1 MTQQSTS
8 SGIDMDKA
16 MEFMVHVFGH
26 LQGAVV
32 SALISLGDSLGIYKA
47 MQDAG
52 PLSADEL
59 AERTG
64 LHPRWLLE
72 WLRNQGA
79 AGILEYRGDDRFEL
93 TAEQAAVLADEENS
107 ILFSAGGFQ
116 GLPMLS
122 SLIGPLQESFKTG
135 IGLPYDAQGR
145 DGNHGVARM
154 FAPWFRHMLVPA
166 ILPGLDG
173 VVAKLQ
179 AGAKVA
185 DVGCGAGIALITMG
199 KAFPKS
205 EFHGYELSKHALELA
220 AANLAESGLQNVTFH
235 DVRGEQLPD
244 DGSFDFITTF
254 DCIHDM
260 THPTE
265 VIGAIRRAIKDD
277 GTYLIADI
285 KGYPSYEENL
295 EENPMVAMMYGFSVL
310 SCMSSALSEPDGEGL
325 GTLGFH
331 EVVAREITQKA
342 GFTRF
347 TAHDFG
353 NPLNSYYEVRP

>member
-1 MTQQSTS
+1 MTDQ
-8 SGIDMDKA
+8 IDLEKA
-16 MEFMVHVFGH
+16 MEFMEHVFGH

-32 SALISLGDSLGIYKA
+32 SALISLGDGLGLYKA
-47 MQDAG
+47 MQGAG
-52 PLSADEL
+52 PLTADEL
-59 AERTG
+59 AGKTG
-64 LHPRWLLE
+64 LHPRWVLE

-79 AGILEYRGDDRFEL
+79 AGIVCYRGDGRFEL
-93 TAEQAAVLADEENS
+93 TPEQAAVLADEENS
-107 ILFSAGGFQ
+107 VLFSAGGFQ
-116 GLPMLS
+116 GIGSLS
-122 SLIGPLQESFKTG
+122 ALVDPLKESFRTG
-135 IGLPYDAQGR
+135 IGLPYDAQGE

-173 VVAKLQ
+173 VVPKLE
-179 AGAKVA
+179 AGATVA

-199 KAFPKS
+199 KAFPTS
-205 EFHGYELSKHALELA
+205 DFHGYELSQHALTLA
-220 AANLAESGLQNVTFH
+220 DNNLKESGLTNVTFH

-244 DGSFDFITTF
+244 DARFDFITTF

-260 THPTE
+260 THPTQ
-265 VIGAIRRAIKDD
+265 VIGAIRKAIKDD

-285 KGYPSYEENL
+285 KGFPTYEENL
-295 EENPMVAMMYGFSVL
+295 EENPMVALMYGFSVL
-310 SCMSSALSEPDGEGL
+310 SCMSSATSEPDGEGL

-331 EVVAREITQKA
+331 EAVAREITSKA

>member
-1 MTQQSTS
+1 
-8 SGIDMDKA
+8 MDKA
-16 MEFMVHVFGH
+16 MEFLEHVFGH

-32 SALISLGDSLGIYKA
+32 SALIALGDGLGLYKA
-47 MQDAG
+47 MHGAG
-52 PLSADEL
+52 PLTAAEL
-59 AERTG
+59 AAKTG
-64 LHPRWLLE
+64 LQERWLLE

-79 AGILEYRGDDRFEL
+79 AGIVEYRGDGRFEL
-93 TAEQAAVLADEENS
+93 TAEQGAVLADEENS
-107 ILFSAGGFQ
+107 LLFSAGGFQ
-116 GLPMLS
+116 GLPQLAGMV
-122 SLIGPLQESFKTG
+122 GPLKESFRTG
-135 IGLPYDAQGR
+135 IGLPYDAQGE

-173 VVAKLQ
+173 VVAKLE

-199 KAFPKS
+199 KAFPNS
-205 EFHGYELSKHALELA
+205 EFHGYELSQEALKLA
-220 AANLAESGLQNVTFH
+220 ATNLEESGLTNVTFH
-235 DVRGEQLPD
+235 DVRGEEVPS
-244 DGSFDFITTF
+244 DGSFDLVTTF

-260 THPTE
+260 THPTK
-265 VIGAIRRAIKDD
+265 VIAAIRKMLKDD

-285 KGYPSYEENL
+285 KGFPTYEENL
-295 EENPMVAMMYGFSVL
+295 TENPMVAMMYGFSVL

-331 EVVAREITQKA
+331 EAVARELTSKA

-347 TAHDFG
+347 TSHDFG

>member
-1 MTQQSTS
+1 MTQPQ
-8 SGIDMDKA
+8 IDMDKA
-16 MEFMVHVFGH
+16 FEFVEHVFGH

-32 SALISLGDSLGIYKA
+32 SSLIALGDGLGLYKA
-47 MQDAG
+47 MQGAG
-52 PLSADEL
+52 PVTADEL
-59 AERTG
+59 AAKTG

-79 AGILEYRGDDRFEL
+79 AGIVEYRGDGRFEL
-93 TAEQAAVLADEENS
+93 TPEQAAVLADEENS

-116 GLPMLS
+116 GIPQLASMV
-122 SLIGPLQESFKTG
+122 GPLKESFRTG
-135 IGLPYDAQGR
+135 VGLPYDAQGEE
-145 DGNHGVARM
+145 GNHAVARM

-166 ILPGLDG
+166 ILPALDG
-173 VVAKLQ
+173 VVAKLET
-179 AGAKVA
+179 GAKVA

-199 KAFPKS
+199 KAFPNS
-205 EFHGYELSKHALELA
+205 DFHGYELSQEALKLA
-220 AANLAESGLQNVTFH
+220 ATNLAGSGLKNVTFH
-235 DVRGEQLPD
+235 DARGENIPTD
-244 DGSFDFITTF
+244 ASFDLVTTF

-260 THPTE
+260 THPTQ
-265 VIGAIRRAIKDD
+265 VIGAIRKAVKDD

-285 KGYPSYEENL
+285 KGFPTYEENL
-295 EENPMVAMMYGFSVL
+295 AENPMVAMMYGFSVL

-331 EVVAREITQKA
+331 EAVARDITSKA

>member
-1 MTQQSTS
+1 MTDQQQ
-8 SGIDMDKA
+8 IDMDKA
-16 MEFMVHVFGH
+16 FEFVEHVFGYM
-26 LQGAVV
+26 QGAVV
-32 SALISLGDSLGIYKA
+32 SAMIYLGDALGLYKA
-47 MQDAG
+47 MQGAG
-52 PLSADEL
+52 PLTAGEL
-59 AERTG
+59 AARTG
-64 LHPRWLLE
+64 LHERWLLE

-79 AGILEYRGDDRFEL
+79 ARVVDYRGDGRFEL

-107 ILFSAGGFQ
+107 LLFSAGGFENMPSI
-116 GLPMLS
+116 GTTL
-122 SLIGPLQESFKTG
+122 GPLQESFRTG
-135 IGLPYDAQGR
+135 IGLPYDAQGES
-145 DGNHGVARM
+145 GNHAVARM
-154 FAPWFRHMLVPA
+154 FAPWFKHMLVPA
-166 ILPGLDG
+166 ILPALDG
-173 VVAKLQ
+173 VVAKLE

-205 EFHGYELSKHALELA
+205 DFNGYELSQEALKLA
-220 AANLAESGLQNVTFH
+220 ANNLTKSGLTNVTFH
-235 DVRGEQLPD
+235 DARGEDIPQ
-244 DGSFDFITTF
+244 DGSFDLVTTF

-260 THPTE
+260 TYPTQ
-265 VIGAIRRAIKDD
+265 VITAIRKAIKED

-285 KGYPSYEENL
+285 KGLPTYEENL
-295 EENPMVAMMYGFSVL
+295 AENPMVAMMYGFSVL

-331 EVVAREITQKA
+331 EDVAREITSKA

>member
-1 MTQQSTS
+1 MTAQL
-8 SGIDMDKA
+8 DMEKA
-16 MEFMVHVFGH
+16 MEFMEQVFGH

-32 SALISLGDSLGIYKA
+32 STLIHLGDKLGLYKA

-52 PLSADEL
+52 PLTADEL
-59 AERTG
+59 AAKTG

-79 AGILEYRGDDRFEL
+79 AGLLVYQGNDRFEL
-93 TAEQAAVLADEENS
+93 NAEQAAVLADEENS
-107 ILFSAGGFQ
+107 VLFAAGGFQ
-116 GLPMLS
+116 GMPALA
-122 SLIGPLQESFKTG
+122 SLVGPLQESFRTG
-135 IGLPYDAQGR
+135 IGLPYDAQGV

-154 FAPWFRHMLVPA
+154 FAPWFRHMLVPV

-173 VVAKLQ
+173 VTPKLE

-185 DVGCGAGIALITMG
+185 DVGCGAGIALITLA
-199 KAFPKS
+199 KAYPNS
-205 EFHGYELSKHALELA
+205 EYHGFELSQEALKLA
-220 AANLAESGLQNVTFH
+220 AHNLEESGLRNVTFH
-235 DVRGEQLPD
+235 DVRGEALPD
-244 DGSFDFITTF
+244 DNSFDFITTF

-260 THPTE
+260 THPTQ
-265 VIGAIRRAIKDD
+265 VIGAIRKAIKDD

-285 KGYPSYEENL
+285 KGFPTYEENL

-310 SCMSSALSEPDGEGL
+310 SCMSSATSEPDGEGL

-331 EVVAREITQKA
+331 EAVAREKIEKS